1 MAGAKLSPRQK
12 MINMMYLVLTAML
25 ALNISKDILDALTRL
40 NESLATSAQTVE
52 NKNELIYDSF
62 EDAMEDNPTRT
73 KEWRDKAMIVKKESE
88 ELFSKIEE
96 TKKNMIMESG
106 GYDSDKPNQPKKMD
120 NREGPANYMIN
131 KKNGEKLRKA
141 IEDYRALLTSDKIV
155 GDNKRLVNEI
165 EKIFDTSPQTVD
177 KTKVSWESANFEH
190 FPLIA
195 TLTTLTEYQAKVRTV
210 ESDVISQLSQNIE
223 AGTLKFDA
231 VEPAVIPSSTYV
243 TEGGEYTAKV
253 FLSAFDKS
261 QEPTIMVNGT
271 PLPKE
276 QIQNGVGFVKIPATG
291 VGEKT
296 WGGSI
301 EIQQIGDDK
310 PKTYKIPEQS
320 FTVAP
325 RSLVI
330 SPTKMNVLYRSVDN
344 PIDIGVPG
352 VPASNIKASGPG
364 LRQTGPGNYT
374 VDVTNYKGKTL
385 KISVDV
391 EKEVMG
397 ADGTK
402 KMVTENAGQ
411 KEFRVKGLPPAVGM
425 VYKKTEGTL
434 SKNALKRATVTAEF
448 EDFVF
453 DLKLRVKSF
462 EIAIPGFP
470 PETVR
475 GDQMNAAV
483 RQRLDQLPPNS
494 TISIRDIKAVT
505 ANKGMRIN
513 RVGSISIDVN

>member
-1 MAGAKLSPRQK
+1 MAGGKLSPRQK

-62 EDAMEDNPTRT
+62 EKAMEDNPART

-88 ELFSKIEE
+88 ELYSKIDKLKSELVE
-96 TKKNMIMESG
+96 VSG
-106 GYDSDKPNQPKKMD
+106 GPDPDNPGQPKKMD
-120 NREGPANYMIN
+120 AREAPANYLLN
-131 KKNGEKLRKA
+131 KGNGEKLRKA
-141 IEDYRALLTSDKIV
+141 IEDYRQLLTSNKIV
-155 GDNKRLVNEI
+155 GEDPRLVAEI
-165 EKIFDTSPQTVD
+165 EKIFDTSKQKEGD
-177 KTKVSWESANFEH
+177 KNISWESANFEH

-195 TLTTLTEYQAKVRTV
+195 MLTTLTEYQSKVRTV
-210 ESDVISQLSQNIE
+210 ESDVISKLSQNIT
-223 AGTLKFDA
+223 AGTLKFDK
-231 VEPAVIPSSTYV
+231 VVPAVIPSSTYV

-253 FLSAFDKS
+253 FLSAVDESK
-261 QEPTIMVNGT
+261 EPEITINGN

-276 QIQNGVGFVKIPATG
+276 QIENGVGFVKIPANS
-291 VGEKT
+291 VGKKT
-296 WGGSI
+296 WGGNITI
-301 EIQQIGDDK
+301 EQIGQDK
-310 PKTYKIPEQS
+310 PKTYTIPEQT

-325 RSLVI
+325 RSLVV

-344 PIDIGVPG
+344 PIEIGVPG
-352 VPASNIKASGPG
+352 VPASKIKANGPG
-364 LRQTGPGNYT
+364 LRQTGPGQYT
-374 VDVTNYKGKTL
+374 VDVTKYSGKTL
-385 KISVDV
+385 KINVDV
-391 EKEVMG
+391 EKEVMDENG
-397 ADGTK
+397 EK
-402 KMVTENAGQ
+402 KVITENAGQ

-453 DLKLRVKSF
+453 NLNLRVNSF

-470 PETVR
+470 PETVK
-475 GDQMNAAV
+475 GDQMNTAV
-483 RQRLDQLPPNS
+483 KQRLDQLRPNS
-494 TISIRDIKAVT
+494 TVTIRNIKAVT

-513 RVGSISIDVN
+513 RVGAISIDVN